1 MQTEWIWEAKANQA
15 ILTEKR
21 SQKVWLK
28 QDLLNRKHVY
38 AVFQRSRDIFF
49 SLLAIIVLSPLMLL
63 TALLIVLDDPHGSP
77 IFSQYRVG
85 KNGRKFKL
93 YKFRSMVVHAE
104 DNLES
109 LMQQNEMDG
118 PVFKIKKD
126 PRITRIGH
134 FIRKTSIDELPQLFN
149 ICKGD
154 MSIVGPRPERPEI
167 AAEYE
172 KEMPEFRLRLQ
183 ARAGL
188 TGYAQVYG
196 KYNTTPYDKLQMDL
210 SYIASPSVWE
220 DLRIMFATVKI
231 LFMPEST
238 EGVAEGA
245 TTAMG
250 VEEVAA
256 TKENKE

>member
-38 AVFQRSRDIFF
+38 ALLQRSRDIFF

-63 TALLIVLDDPHGSP
+63 TALLIVLDDPHGGP

-134 FIRKTSIDELPQLFN
+134 FIRKTSIDEPSTAFQH
-149 ICKGD
+149 
-154 MSIVGPRPERPEI
+154 SERRNEHC
-167 AAEYE
+167 
-172 KEMPEFRLRLQ
+172 
-183 ARAGL
+183 RA
-188 TGYAQVYG
+188 
-196 KYNTTPYDKLQMDL
+196 K
-210 SYIASPSVWE
+210 
-220 DLRIMFATVKI
+220 TV
-231 LFMPEST
+231 F
-238 EGVAEGA
+238 
-245 TTAMG
+245 
-250 VEEVAA
+250 
-256 TKENKE
+256 TKRG